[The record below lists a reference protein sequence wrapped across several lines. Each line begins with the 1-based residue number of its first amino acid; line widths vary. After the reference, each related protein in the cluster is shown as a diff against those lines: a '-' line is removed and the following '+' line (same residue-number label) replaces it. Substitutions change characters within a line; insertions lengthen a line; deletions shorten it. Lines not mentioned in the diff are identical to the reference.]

1 MVIGKYR
8 VDLENRYIEIM
19 TSKSYLGSSLR
30 KCVPLGLVTAVQR
43 CARFLVPDSFISYAQ
58 EGEDLVLRRFLEDR
72 KGGFYVDVGAHH
84 PRRFSNTYYFYKQEW
99 RGINIEPSPAA
110 ITLFGQLRPRDINV
124 MLGVAE
130 TPGELTYYLF
140 NDPALNTFDQVLMQ
154 DRVAQTPYRII
165 GTTTVAV
172 DRLEK
177 ILGGKLP
184 GGQVIDFMSIDVEG
198 FDLQVLR
205 SNDWSRY
212 RPEFVL
218 VEALDFKLERA
229 SQHPVH
235 MFMNGNGYELVA
247 KTLNTLF
254 YREIK

>member
-8 VDLENRYIEIM
+8 DDLENHCIGIM
-19 TSKSYLGSSLR
+19 TSKSYLRSSLR
-30 KCVPLGLVTAVQR
+30 KCVPLGLTAAVQR

-58 EGEDLVLRRFLEDR
+58 EGEDLVLCRFLEVR

-84 PRRFSNTYYFYKQEW
+84 PRRFSNTNSFYERGW
-99 RGINIEPSPAA
+99 HGINIEPSPAA
-110 ITLFGQLRPRDINV
+110 IQLFERFCPKDINV
-124 MLGVAE
+124 MVGVAE
-130 TPGELTYYLF
+130 TPGELAYYIF

-154 DRVAQTPYRII
+154 DRVAQTPYRVI

-184 GGQVIDFMSIDVEG
+184 EGQVIDFMSIDVEG

-218 VEALDFKLERA
+218 VEALDFKLKRA

-235 MFMNGNGYELVA
+235 IFMNGIGYELVA

-254 YREIK
+254 YRDIK

>member
-1 MVIGKYR
+1 MA
-8 VDLENRYIEIM
+8 L
-19 TSKSYLGSSLR
+19 KSYLTSSLR
-30 KCVPLGLVTAVQR
+30 RSVPSFVASALQR
-43 CARFLVPDSFISYAQ
+43 SVLFLQPDSLISYSQ
-58 EGEDLVLRRFLEDR
+58 EGEDLVLRRLVEKCR
-72 KGGFYVDVGAHH
+72 TGFYVDIGAHH
-84 PRRFSNTYYFYKQEW
+84 PSRFSNTRHFYEEGW

-140 NDPALNTFDQVLMQ
+140 NDPALNTFDQALMR
-154 DRVAQTPYRII
+154 DREAQTPYRVV

-184 GGQVIDFMSIDVEG
+184 EGQVIDFMSIDVEG

-205 SNDWSRY
+205 SNDWGRY

-218 VEALDFKLERA
+218 VEALDFKLERE

-235 MFMNGNGYELVA
+235 IFMSGIGYELVA